1 MSNESLH
8 HRRAAAMTQG
18 QGALHPIYVDKALNA
33 EIWDIEGNRYI
44 DLGAGIAVNNTGHS
58 HPRIKA
64 AVQAQV
70 ERFSHTCLMV
80 TPYESAVHLAEKLNA
95 IAPGDTPKKCM
106 FVTTGAEAV
115 ENCVKIARSYTGR
128 SGVIAFKGGFHGRTN
143 LTMGLTGKVKPYK
156 AGFGPFPG
164 EIYHA
169 PFPNAYH
176 GVSVEESLSAL
187 DDLFVCDIEPN
198 RVAAIIIE
206 PVQGEGGFYLA
217 PAEFMQALRKR
228 CDDHGILL
236 IADEIQTGFARTGRL
251 FAIEYANVEPD
262 LMTMAKGIAGG
273 FPLAA
278 VVGKAEIMDQ
288 PGPGS
293 LGGTYGGSPIGCAA
307 ALAVLD
313 VIEEEQLCERA
324 LQIGERLTGRLR
336 QLQSRFPMRI
346 GDVRNLGAMIA
357 MELVVDGDVNQP
369 DPELTKALVTEASQ
383 NGLILL
389 SCGIRGNIV
398 RFLPALTITD
408 PLIDEGMDILDACF
422 SALS

>member
-1 MSNESLH
+1 MSNQFLH
-8 HRRAAAMTQG
+8 ERRSRAMVQG
-18 QGALHPIYVDKALNA
+18 QGALHPVYVDKARNA

-44 DLGAGIAVNNTGHS
+44 DFGAGIAVNNTGHN
-58 HPRIKA
+58 HPKVQA

-80 TPYESAVHLAEKLNA
+80 TPYGTAVELAEKLNA
-95 IAPGDTPKKCM
+95 AAPGDTPKKSI

-128 SGVIAFKGGFHGRTN
+128 PGVIAFKGGFHGRTN

-169 PFPNAYH
+169 PYPNAYH
-176 GVSVEESLSAL
+176 GISIADSLAAL
-187 DDLFVCDIEPN
+187 DDLFTCDIEPN

-206 PVQGEGGFYLA
+206 PVQGEGGFYAA
-217 PAEFMQALRKR
+217 PAAFMQALRAL
-228 CDDHGILL
+228 CDQHGILL

-251 FAIEYANVEPD
+251 FATEYSGIEPD
-262 LMTMAKGIAGG
+262 LMAMAKGIAGG
-273 FPLAA
+273 FPISA
-278 VVGKAEIMDQ
+278 VVGKSHIMDQ
-288 PGPGS
+288 PGAGA

-313 VIEEEQLCERA
+313 VIEEENLCERA
-324 LQIGERLTGRLR
+324 LQIGERMSGRLK
-336 QLQSRFPMRI
+336 QLQTRFPQRI
-346 GDVRNLGAMIA
+346 GEIRNLGAMIA
-357 MELVVDGDVNQP
+357 MELVVDGDANKP
-369 DPELTKALVTEASQ
+369 DAELTKALIGEACRH
-383 NGLILL
+383 GLIML
-389 SCGIRGNIV
+389 SCGIRGNVI

-408 PLIDEGMDILDACF
+408 ALVDEGMDRLEEAF
-422 SALS
+422 AALS